1 MKNKIKSVSE
11 VFNFFKK
18 LDTYKN
24 NKIFIY
30 TDKSNALD
38 AAKIC
43 DQRIHQI
50 SKIDGKLFAIKPNIR
65 VKSFPFTGGIR
76 DFQDTIS
83 NIDDAIIEMI
93 KANGGII
100 IGSTNMDEAAFG
112 GDTSS
117 SYYGRCINPI
127 NEDFTVGGSSG
138 GSAAAISSGLVDYS
152 LGTDTM
158 GSIRIPASYCGI
170 VGFKPSQFIFNNKNL
185 KLLSHTYDT
194 IGFMSNN
201 TNYIK
206 NLYELYGKDHKNFKD
221 YIKTNK
227 NIKCLIPKEIFED
240 KLNEDVLTGFKYI
253 ISELKKYKIDIEIK
267 NLKYWKPDIHR
278 KYLLKIVENE
288 GALNLKTLLE
298 NERSNISKNLRN
310 SLIYG
315 KNIEPLTLNN
325 IKKELKELKNKVNA
339 FFESYDLIIMP
350 TTPQRAFEIKTDVP
364 KNQANFTSLANICDL
379 PSISLPYYYKGK
391 LPYSLQLLA
400 PNMNDHFLLRISSYF
415 EEILQ

>member
-38 AAKIC
+38 AAKIY

-65 VKSFPFTGGIR
+65 VKSFPFTGGII

-93 KANGGII
+93 KTNGGII

-158 GSIRIPASYCGI
+158 GSIRIPASYCGV

-201 TNYIK
+201 TNYIN
-206 NLYELYGKDHKNFKD
+206 NLY
-221 YIKTNK
+221 
-227 NIKCLIPKEIFED
+227 
-240 KLNEDVLTGFKYI
+240 
-253 ISELKKYKIDIEIK
+253 
-267 NLKYWKPDIHR
+267 
-278 KYLLKIVENE
+278 
-288 GALNLKTLLE
+288 
-298 NERSNISKNLRN
+298 
-310 SLIYG
+310 
-315 KNIEPLTLNN
+315 
-325 IKKELKELKNKVNA
+325 
-339 FFESYDLIIMP
+339 
-350 TTPQRAFEIKTDVP
+350 
-364 KNQANFTSLANICDL
+364 
-379 PSISLPYYYKGK
+379 
-391 LPYSLQLLA
+391 
-400 PNMNDHFLLRISSYF
+400 
-415 EEILQ
+415 

>member
-38 AAKIC
+38 TAKIC

-65 VKSFPFTGGIR
+65 VKSFPFTGGII

-93 KANGGII
+93 KTNGGII

-201 TNYIK
+201 TNYIN

-240 KLNEDVLTGFKYI
+240 KLNEDVLTGFNYI

-267 NLKYWKPDIHR
+267 SLQYWKPDIHR

-298 NERSNISKNLRN
+298 NERSNISKNPV
-310 SLIYG
+310 SYTH
-315 KNIEPLTLNN
+315 LTL
-325 IKKELKELKNKVNA
+325 
-339 FFESYDLIIMP
+339 P
-350 TTPQRAFEIKTDVP
+350 TTPYV
-364 KNQANFTSLANICDL
+364 
-379 PSISLPYYYKGK
+379 
-391 LPYSLQLLA
+391 
-400 PNMNDHFLLRISSYF
+400 
-415 EEILQ
+415 